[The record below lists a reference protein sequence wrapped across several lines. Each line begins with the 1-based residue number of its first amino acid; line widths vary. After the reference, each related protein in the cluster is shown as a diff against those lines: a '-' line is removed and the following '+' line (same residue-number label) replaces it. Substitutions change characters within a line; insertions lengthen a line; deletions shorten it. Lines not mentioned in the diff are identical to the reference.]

1 MEPDPFTPKDGYG
14 QVIYAFFPDMPKIIR
29 LDEHRILKSAITN
42 STETE
47 AMKFVAANTTI
58 PVPKDGLMLLKL
70 SWNTSPANPLAKSG
84 ENSHTISRCS
94 SVISSAASSPNV
106 QKLRPTT
113 TPALIES
120 ANGGPVTV
128 GLRFPRRGGP
138 FDSEKEFNDFLVG
151 SGMKD
156 NHEIHFAHGDFSP
169 RNIMVDVDSGE
180 VKAVLDWDRAG
191 WYPEYWIVVG
201 YSLKTLGYGI
211 ISLISNALFPSTMP
225 RRFLQWGYSLRF
237 TGVRQAYVFRI
248 FRDFLKQITWN
259 EYRRSITSEVTASST
274 ANSDQTAK
282 LN

>member
-29 LDEHRILKSAITN
+29 LDEHRVLKSAITN

-58 PVPKDGLMLLKL
+58 PSPKSLQDHMIWQQDGLKLLKL
-70 SWNTSPANPLAKSG
+70 SWNTPPANPLAKSG

-151 SGMKD
+151 LNDPKYP
-156 NHEIHFAHGDFSP
+156 SP
-169 RNIMVDVDSGE
+169 
-180 VKAVLDWDRAG
+180 L
-191 WYPEYWIVVG
+191 
-201 YSLKTLGYGI
+201 
-211 ISLISNALFPSTMP
+211 
-225 RRFLQWGYSLRF
+225 
-237 TGVRQAYVFRI
+237 
-248 FRDFLKQITWN
+248 
-259 EYRRSITSEVTASST
+259 
-274 ANSDQTAK
+274 
-282 LN
+282 